1 MMPLAQTNRS
11 DLRGFIL
18 GVCRAIVSELGEDGL
33 TMRNIAARA
42 GVSSTI
48 LYRHFD
54 GKAALLRELQ
64 LDGYARLDERL
75 AAVVASTDDPVERL
89 FGECVN
95 YVEFA
100 RTNPW
105 LYALSF
111 QDVRIE
117 GEALTEPGHD
127 NPFVV
132 RVADCLASAGWLRCE
147 LDASAAAAQ
156 LWAAMHGLSCAL
168 LSGALRSGSAPI
180 GDVDEREFVESYV
193 RTLMRGLSSRSRA
206 EGVGAQIETS
216 SAVSAAD
223 ASRA

>member
-1 MMPLAQTNRS
+1 
-11 DLRGFIL
+11 
-18 GVCRAIVSELGEDGL
+18 
-33 TMRNIAARA
+33 MRNIAARA

-75 AAVVASTDDPVERL
+75 ALVFASTDDPIERL
-89 FGECVN
+89 FGQCVN

-100 RTNPW
+100 RANPW

-117 GEALTEPGHD
+117 GEALGEPTND

-132 RVADCLASAGWLRCE
+132 RAAQCLSSAAWLRHE
-147 LDASAAAAQ
+147 LDASAAASQ

-168 LSGALRSGSAPI
+168 LSGALRCGSAPI
-180 GDVDEREFVESYV
+180 GDVDERVFVESYV
-193 RTLMRGLSSRSRA
+193 RTLMRGLSSRSRN
-206 EGVGAQIETS
+206 EGVSAPIETA
-216 SAVSAAD
+216 SAVTAAD

>member
-1 MMPLAQTNRS
+1 MMPLALQTNRS

-75 AAVVASTDDPVERL
+75 ASVIASTDDPLERL
-89 FGECVN
+89 FGQCVH

-100 RTNPW
+100 RANPW

-111 QDVRIE
+111 QDARLDSAAV
-117 GEALTEPGHD
+117 GEPTRD
-127 NPFVV
+127 NPFIV
-132 RVADCLASAGWLRCE
+132 RVAQCLESAAWLRRD
-147 LDASAAAAQ
+147 LDANVGATQ
-156 LWAAMHGLSCAL
+156 VWAAMHGLACAL
-168 LSGALRSGSAPI
+168 LGGSIRFDNGPL
-180 GDVDEREFVESYV
+180 VDIDEPSFVESYV
-193 RTLMRGLSSRSRA
+193 RTIMRGLSSQPRMEPPSPTHEA
-206 EGVGAQIETS
+206 PSPTQ
-216 SAVSAAD
+216 SADPS
-223 ASRA
+223 